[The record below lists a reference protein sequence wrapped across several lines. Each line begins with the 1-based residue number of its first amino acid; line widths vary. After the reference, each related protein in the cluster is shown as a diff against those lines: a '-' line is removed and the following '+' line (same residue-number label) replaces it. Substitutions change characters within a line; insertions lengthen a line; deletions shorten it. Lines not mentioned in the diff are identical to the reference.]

1 MFVGGIVMWRFCE
14 REKATGVALMIL
26 AALGAVTCADEA
38 PPLPTHQVEG
48 NSGVFITPTAYFA
61 NPAGPDKV
69 FGLPSISGTY
79 AYIGE
84 KDFEAF
90 VITENL
96 WGRVELGYGLER
108 MGLGEWPGLVE
119 DATGLRVQDD
129 AYLHNFN
136 ARVLAIKEGAF
147 DNAWVPAVSAG
158 AHLKYQQDFDDI
170 NEQLAGTCD
179 ALGADH
185 DTGIE
190 FTVTATKTFAK
201 LLPMPLI
208 VSAGLRNGDAV
219 HTGLLGFAGER
230 RTTFEGSLIYF
241 LTSKLLIATEYR
253 QKPDLIDKC
262 TVGGTELVKAENDWW
277 DICLGYIVNNH
288 ITVAGGYANFGNIL
302 NDREDNV
309 WAIQVKYEF

>member
-1 MFVGGIVMWRFCE
+1 MWKTSE
-14 REKATGVALMIL
+14 REKIVVVASASLVL
-26 AALGAVTCADEA
+26 LCVAAWAG

-61 NPAGPDKV
+61 NPPEPNAV
-69 FGLPSISGTY
+69 WGLPSISGTY

-96 WGRVELGYGLER
+96 WGRLELGYGLER
-108 MGLGEWPGLVE
+108 IGLGDWPDLVR
-119 DATGLRVQDD
+119 DTTTLRVQDD
-129 AYLHNFN
+129 ALLHNFN
-136 ARVLAIKEGAF
+136 ARVLAIQEGGF
-147 DNAWVPAVSAG
+147 GHTWMPAVSVG
-158 AHLKYQQDFDDI
+158 THFKYQQDFDEI
-170 NEQLAGTCD
+170 NEQLAGECD
-179 ALGADH
+179 RLGADH

-190 FTVTATKTFAK
+190 FTVTATKTITN
-201 LLPMPLI
+201 LLPKPLI

-241 LTSKLLIATEYR
+241 LTDKLLIATEYR
-253 QKPDLIDKC
+253 QKPDLIQQC
-262 TVGGTELVKAENDWW
+262 TAPDGTPLVKAENDWW
-277 DICLGYIVNNH
+277 DICLGYIVNDH

-302 NDREDNV
+302 NNYEDNV
-309 WAIQVKYEF
+309 WAVQVKYEF

>member
-1 MFVGGIVMWRFCE
+1 MRKHGMVCTVMV
-14 REKATGVALMIL
+14 ATMEVLFLARALE
-26 AALGAVTCADEA
+26 GA

-61 NPAGPDKV
+61 NPAGEGKV
-69 FGLPSISGTY
+69 FGLPTLSGTY

-96 WGRVELGYGLER
+96 WGRIELGYGLER
-108 MGLGEWPGLVE
+108 IGLGEWPGLVR
-119 DATGLRVQDD
+119 DATGLRVDDD
-129 AYLHNFN
+129 ALLHNFN
-136 ARVLAIKEGAF
+136 VRVLAIEEGGLGS
-147 DNAWVPAVSAG
+147 AWVPAVSVG
-158 AHLKYQQDFDDI
+158 AHFKYQQDFDDI

-179 ALGADH
+179 QLGSDH

-190 FTVTATKTFAK
+190 FTLTATKTFTK

-230 RTTFEGSLIYF
+230 RTTCEGSLIYF

-253 QKPDLIDKC
+253 QKPNLIDQC
-262 TVGGTELVKAENDWW
+262 MAGGIHLVKAENDWW
-277 DICLGYIVNNH
+277 DVCLGYIVDDH